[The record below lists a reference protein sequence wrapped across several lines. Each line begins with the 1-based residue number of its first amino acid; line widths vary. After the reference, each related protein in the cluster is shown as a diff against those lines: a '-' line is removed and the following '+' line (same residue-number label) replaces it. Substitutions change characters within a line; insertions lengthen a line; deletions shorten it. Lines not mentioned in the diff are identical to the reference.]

1 MIKKELYHPPLS
13 PYIYVRGSKV
23 YKKAVLAVPI
33 IMTEVYRGQA
43 LRKHIHNS
51 IQSGGSFVG
60 NKYFYNALDPQ
71 TGGGIGGIFKSL
83 FKFASPL
90 IKSGSKQLAIKGREI
105 LEPQVKKLVKSGVSA
120 GERWATDKI
129 AEASDKV
136 TKKFDSIG
144 KKRKRD
150 TLDD

>member
-1 MIKKELYHPPLS
+1 
-13 PYIYVRGSKV
+13 
-23 YKKAVLAVPI
+23 
-33 IMTEVYRGQA
+33 MTEVYRSQA
-43 LRKHIHNS
+43 LRKHIHSS

-60 NKYFYNALDPQ
+60 NRYYYSALDQ

-83 FKFASPL
+83 FKLASPL
-90 IKSGSKQLAIKGREI
+90 IKSGTKQLAIKGREI